1 MTMHDDHAHGHHH
14 HGAGCNHDHAHHPAP
29 TAPPPT
35 DKDGEERHYFD
46 HIYLSAGHDKN
57 ARRTL
62 WVVWLTAATMVVEIA
77 FGWITGS
84 MALLADGFHM
94 ATHAGALA
102 VAAAAYSY
110 AKRHARNPRYTFGTG
125 KVGDLSGF
133 ASALL
138 LLLTA
143 LFIAIESGMRLFEPV
158 KVAFGEATL
167 VAIIGLVIN
176 LVSALLLGHDHSHDH
191 GHSHAHDDHDHDHK
205 GGHADN
211 NLRAAYVHVLTDAL
225 TSVLAIAALLA
236 GRYLGWWWLD
246 PAVGLLGAVVIAR
259 WAWGLMKDTAAIL
272 LDTAEPALMARVRGL
287 VEAEGATIRD
297 LHVWRIGPHAHA
309 AIISLAPGADGAR
322 VRERVQP
329 AAHGT
334 CHGGVRLSVRLR
346 KPVPAR
352 SPALSY
358 RAGPM
363 LGCARLFPIVRRPHP
378 PRNMISYLRKE
389 MSKCA
394 GNMRS

>member
-1 MTMHDDHAHGHHH
+1 MTMHDHGHHH
-14 HGAGCNHDHAHHPAP
+14 HRNHHHGDHAPAS
-29 TAPPPT
+29 ALPPSPVNG
-35 DKDGEERHYFD
+35 DEEESHYFD

-110 AKRHARNPRYTFGTG
+110 AKRHARNPRFTFGTG

-138 LLLTA
+138 LGVTA
-143 LFIAIESGMRLFEPV
+143 LFILVESVLRFFEPV
-158 KVAFGEATL
+158 PVKFGEATL
-167 VAIIGLVIN
+167 VAVVGLAIN
-176 LVSALLLGHDHSHDH
+176 LISALLLGHDHSHDH
-191 GHSHAHDDHDHDHK
+191 GHGHDGHRHDHQDGHAHKH
-205 GGHADN
+205 GHEDN

-236 GRYLGWWWLD
+236 GRYMGWWWLD
-246 PAVGLLGAVVIAR
+246 PAVGILGAVVIAR

-272 LDTAEPALMARVRGL
+272 LDSAEPALMKRIKTL
-287 VEAEGATIRD
+287 VEAEGGTIRD

-309 AIISLAPGADGAR
+309 AIISLAPGSDAAAVRAR
-322 VRERVQP
+322 VRS
-329 AAHGT
+329 
-334 CHGGVRLSVRLR
+334 L
-346 KPVPAR
+346 
-352 SPALSY
+352 
-358 RAGPM
+358 
-363 LGCARLFPIVRRPHP
+363 
-378 PRNMISYLRKE
+378 PRME
-389 MSKCA
+389 HVTVEC
-394 GNMRS
+394 G

>member
-1 MTMHDDHAHGHHH
+1 MTMHDEQR
-14 HGAGCNHDHAHHPAP
+14 HAHHGHDHHDHGDQVPSPPAS
-29 TAPPPT
+29 
-35 DKDGEERHYFD
+35 DDGEESHYFD
-46 HIYLSAGHDKN
+46 HIYLSAGHDRN
-57 ARRTL
+57 AKRTL

-102 VAAAAYSY
+102 VAAAAYGY

-133 ASALL
+133 ASALV

-143 LFIAIESGMRLFEPV
+143 LFIAVESAMRFFQPID
-158 KVAFGEATL
+158 VAFGEATV
-167 VAIIGLVIN
+167 VAIVGLVIN
-176 LVSALLLGHDHSHDH
+176 IISALLLGHDHSHDH
-191 GHSHAHDDHDHDHK
+191 GAGHDDHDHSH
-205 GGHADN
+205 GHADN

-225 TSVLAIAALLA
+225 TSVLAIGALLA
-236 GRYLGWWWLD
+236 GRYLGWWWMD

-272 LDTAEPALMARVRGL
+272 LDTAEPALMAKVRTL

-309 AIISLAPGADGAR
+309 SIISLAPGADAARIRAR
-322 VRERVQP
+322 VR
-329 AAHGT
+329 T
-334 CHGGVRLSVRLR
+334 L
-346 KPVPAR
+346 
-352 SPALSY
+352 
-358 RAGPM
+358 
-363 LGCARLFPIVRRPHP
+363 
-378 PRNMISYLRKE
+378 PRME
-389 MSKCA
+389 HVTVE
-394 GNMRS
+394 G